1 MTRRR
6 AMSDR
11 ITALGPHQSFAL
23 NLACIPLRDAFGTP
37 YLVGS
42 VFTRRDP
49 RDIDVRL
56 ILPDDDPTLSNPDRH
71 RFLNHAV
78 TAYLTALTGLPI
90 DFQFQSQTEAKGQE
104 GEGLRGALGIH
115 FAPTTKEPR

>member
-1 MTRRR
+1 
-6 AMSDR
+6 MSAR
-11 ITALGPHQSFAL
+11 IHALGPHQSFAL

-42 VFTRRDP
+42 VFTRRHP

-56 ILPDDDPTLSNPDRH
+56 ILPDDDSTLSNPFR
-71 RFLNHAV
+71 RQFLGHAI

-90 DFQFQSQTEAKGQE
+90 DFQFQSQTEAKSEDGT
-104 GEGLRGALGIH
+104 RSALGLH
-115 FAPTTKEPR
+115 FAPDEEPL

>member
-1 MTRRR
+1 MPDPMTP
-6 AMSDR
+6 AQR
-11 ITALGPHQSFAL
+11 IMALGPHQSFAL

-71 RFLNHAV
+71 RFLNHAI
-78 TAYLTALTGLPI
+78 TAYLATMTGLPI
-90 DFQFQSQTEAKGQE
+90 DFQFQSQTEAKANE
-104 GEGLRGALGIH
+104 GNGLRSALGIH
-115 FAPTTKEPR
+115 FAPTKEPL